1 MSPSNEIVTRSQT
14 AVATVSPEQTLK
26 ACKALLAH
34 IHKTTKAKTSDPSKK
49 NLLQEDD
56 EAVAETP
63 IWLNLT
69 TKRHIADSNRLKPG
83 KIRLPH
89 SLNDDENTTICLI
102 TADPQR
108 AYKDV
113 VASPEFPEA
122 LRKRITRVID
132 YSHLKAKFSQY
143 EAQRKLFSEHDVFL
157 GDDRVINRLPK
168 VLGKTFYR
176 TTTKRPIPVV
186 FQSKAAKPDAK
197 KGNDNKSARGR
208 GSNGANGQGQLNAGS
223 AGTIAAEVERALS
236 SALVHLTPSP
246 NTSIRVGVARFSPE
260 ELAANVEAVVA
271 GLVEKWV
278 PQKWKNVKS
287 IYVKGPETAAL
298 PVWLTEE
305 LWLEEKDVVA
315 ELPEQDK
322 KAIKEKPNIGKKRK
336 APEAVTEEKQGE
348 EGAAGTG
355 TPAKKAKKEKKE
367 KKEKAAL
374 PTSNDEELDKQ
385 IAERKTKLK
394 KQKAKAK
401 AALED

>member
-1 MSPSNEIVTRSQT
+1 M
-14 AVATVSPEQTLK
+14 
-26 ACKALLAH
+26 LAH

-49 NLLQEDD
+49 NLLQDD
-56 EAVAETP
+56 EDAIAETP

-89 SLNDDENTTICLI
+89 SLNTDEHATVCLI

-108 AYKDV
+108 AYKNI

-143 EAQRKLFSEHDVFL
+143 EAQRKLYSEHDVFL
-157 GDDRVINRLPK
+157 GDDRIVNRLPK
-168 VLGKTFYR
+168 VLGKTFYK

-186 FQSKAAKPDAK
+186 IQSKAAKSEGKK
-197 KGNDNKSARGR
+197 KGSNNNDKPRDG
-208 GSNGANGQGQLNAGS
+208 LNAGTAES
-223 AGTIAAEVERALS
+223 IAAEVERALS
-236 SALVHLTPSP
+236 SALVNLTPST
-246 NTSIRVGVARFSPE
+246 NTSIRVGLARFSAE
-260 ELAANVEAVVA
+260 ELAANVDAVVA

-298 PVWLTEE
+298 PIWLTEE
-305 LWLEEKDVVA
+305 LWLEETDVVA
-315 ELPEQDK
+315 ELPGSDK

-336 APEAVTEEKQGE
+336 APEAAAEGKQEGEEQEE
-348 EGAAGTG
+348 EGAG
-355 TPAKKAKKEKKE
+355 TPAKKAKKSKKE

-374 PTSNDEELDKQ
+374 PPSNDEELDKQ
-385 IAERKTKLK
+385 IAERKAKLK